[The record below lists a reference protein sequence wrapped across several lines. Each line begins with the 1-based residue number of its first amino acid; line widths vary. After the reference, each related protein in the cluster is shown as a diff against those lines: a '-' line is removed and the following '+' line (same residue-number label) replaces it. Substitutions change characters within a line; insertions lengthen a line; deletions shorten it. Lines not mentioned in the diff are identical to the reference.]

1 MLLLVRLF
9 GCSVVRLFRE
19 QGAKRPFWAFFCP
32 LLCCYSISIVIV
44 CILPH
49 PEHWKGKESRFFAVG
64 ASVCLSVS
72 FRGCRSSISQFRAT
86 AQRAYNPVEIPREIC
101 EDNALCVM
109 PNLLANSVTVKPL
122 APKYFFRAVLSLFIC
137 SCVFIDYQV
146 FTAKIV
152 NIFETRKY

>member
-1 MLLLVRLF
+1 M
-9 GCSVVRLFRE
+9 
-19 QGAKRPFWAFFCP
+19 
-32 LLCCYSISIVIV
+32 
-44 CILPH
+44 CIWPH
-49 PEHWKGKESRFFAVG
+49 CEHWKGSESRFFAVG
-64 ASVCLSVS
+64 AAIALSPS
-72 FRGCRSSISQFRAT
+72 FRGFKSSISQFRAT

-152 NIFETRKY
+152 NIFGNRKFSICKYLNINYLQIISKYLSNYLQKVLLYQIIYLPLQC